1 VTGSVCLRF
10 DEALREL
17 RYLKTIAGFFLERN
31 ESEKIERLAWE
42 LQGFQTS
49 RTPSYRWQIPEATPI
64 RTKTAADYEVRS
76 TGCRVY
82 GTISSVWEIE
92 KVDGS
97 RANQV
102 FRTAGLASTTI
113 KVYDASDDSVKADW
127 NMDVGDAASPGCYF
141 HAAFSFPGRYPGGRH
156 RVCACGVVSARV
168 AFKGRES
175 ARRSVQLAPPSTQP
189 DYVRSAV
196 DARPC
201 PAVHGIAVVRVQGC
215 KAAKRPVFNTGRLR
229 EHHSR
234 SFNLASSLSV
244 RID

>member
-141 HAAFSFPGRYPGGRH
+141 HAQSGSSGLPVPRFPSLAVTPAAAIEFALAELFQREWPSRAASQHEG
-156 RVCACGVVSARV
+156 ACSWRRLQRNRIMCVLQWMHDLVLQSTGSPWSEYKV
-168 AFKGRES
+168 AK
-175 ARRSVQLAPPSTQP
+175 PPSDLFLTRAV
-189 DYVRSAV
+189 YENIIRARS
-196 DARPC
+196 
-201 PAVHGIAVVRVQGC
+201 
-215 KAAKRPVFNTGRLR
+215 T
-229 EHHSR
+229 
-234 SFNLASSLSV
+234 
-244 RID
+244 